1 MSSNT
6 FSNAD
11 HATSDMASL
20 CASMQR
26 EITSLRASQIA
37 ANREITYLRRNQ
49 DRAVREISSEIKHLR
64 SGVKVMQSQ
73 LQEMGE
79 SQKILLYV
87 VFLLF
92 RIVITDM
99 VLIIV
104 VGEESSGVKLM
115 LLPPDQHRHLCHP
128 RTVGPQ
134 PQARV
139 DIDVSGSDDRVL
151 SEWKTLTTFPGQS

>member
-1 MSSNT
+1 MSTNT
-6 FSNAD
+6 LSNAD
-11 HATSDMASL
+11 HATPDMASL

-49 DRAVREISSEIKHLR
+49 DRAVREISSEINHLR

-79 SQKILLYV
+79 SQKTLLYV
-87 VFLLF
+87 VFLTF
-92 RIVITDM
+92 HIVITDV

-115 LLPPDQHRHLCHP
+115 LLPPDQRRHLCHP
-128 RTVGPQ
+128 VGPQ

-151 SEWKTLTTFPGQS
+151 SEWKTSTTFPGRS